1 MTRPDLVVRGA
12 EAVLPTGRAAADIA
26 VTDGVVTAIGTHV
39 ADGGATIDARGL
51 VVLPGLV
58 DAHVHFNEPGRAD
71 WEGWD
76 AGTRGAAAG
85 GVTTVLEMPL
95 NAHPPTITAQA
106 FDAKRRVASEKARVD
121 FGLWGGLVNDN
132 LAELEGLAARG
143 VVALKAFMSESGV
156 DDFRRVPDGVL
167 AAGLKA
173 AARLGVIVGVHAES
187 HEMVERLGS
196 EMRGRRETGRLS
208 WCRARPPAAELEAI
222 KRLVSCVRGAGAG
235 ARAHVVHVSTAEG
248 LAEVQ
253 GAREWGLSVTAETC
267 PHYLEFDEQDFERVG
282 PALKCAPPIRDAA
295 SRERLWTALLAG
307 EVDLVA
313 SDHSPCPAAD
323 KQKGEHDVWQ
333 AWGGVAGI
341 QATLPVLL
349 TGGVHAR
356 GLSLER
362 VADLTATAPAR
373 LFGLYPRKGTIV
385 VNADADFALV
395 DARRTW
401 TFEAK
406 QLHTKGGISPYLGRT
421 FRGAVVRT
429 IVRGR
434 TVFAD
439 GEIVGEAGWGTLVK
453 PEPQP

>member
-1 MTRPDLVVRGA
+1 LTRPDLVIRGG
-12 EAVLPTGRAAADIA
+12 EAILPTGRAAADIA

-39 ADGGATIDARGL
+39 EDGGATIDARGL
-51 VVLPGLV
+51 VIFPGLV

-106 FDAKRRVASEKARVD
+106 FDAKHRVASEKARVD

-143 VVALKAFMSESGV
+143 VIAFKAFMSESGV

-173 AARLGVIVGVHAES
+173 AARLGVVVGVHAES

-208 WCRARPPAAELEAI
+208 WCRARPPVAELEAI

-253 GAREWGLSVTAETC
+253 GAREWGLAVTAETC
-267 PHYLEFDEQDFERVG
+267 PHYLDFDEQDFERVG

-323 KQKGEHDVWQ
+323 KQKGDHDIWQ

-373 LFGLYPRKGTIV
+373 LFGLYPQKGSIAIG
-385 VNADADFALV
+385 ADADFALV
-395 DARRTW
+395 DTQRTW
-401 TFEAK
+401 TFSPEHL
-406 QLHTKGGISPYLGRT
+406 QTRSGISPYLGRT
-421 FRGAVVRT
+421 FRGAAVRT

-439 GEIVGEAGWGTLVK
+439 GEIVGDAGWGKLVK
-453 PEPQP
+453 PEPPR